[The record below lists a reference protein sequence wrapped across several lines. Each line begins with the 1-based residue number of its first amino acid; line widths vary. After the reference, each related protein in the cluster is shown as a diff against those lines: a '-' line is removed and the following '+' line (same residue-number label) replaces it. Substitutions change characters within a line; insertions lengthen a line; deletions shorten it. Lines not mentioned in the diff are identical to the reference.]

1 MLGLHEH
8 SLSYGQVAVGRGTA
22 SLNII
27 SQRENGFRVNSRAKG
42 LTNAARQAIRIQS
55 LQGGQPG
62 SINGVGSHVS
72 RAILPLYSKP
82 RGSRS
87 RHFSLIHELF
97 FTVGNISIFLS
108 TLILNTKSYI
118 VLLDTGLK
126 SPECCIEL

>member
-1 MLGLHEH
+1 MR
-8 SLSYGQVAVGRGTA
+8 SVQ
-22 SLNII
+22 
-27 SQRENGFRVNSRAKG
+27 
-42 LTNAARQAIRIQS
+42 
-55 LQGGQPG
+55 G
-62 SINGVGSHVS
+62 SIPGDGVNRGSIPYALGAMRSVQGSISGDGSHPRFNSLGIRSHVS

-108 TLILNTKSYI
+108 TIILNTKSYI

>member
-1 MLGLHEH
+1 MSHVTIVEPWEERDPATVLHETEY
-8 SLSYGQVAVGRGTA
+8 S
-22 SLNII
+22 
-27 SQRENGFRVNSRAKG
+27 
-42 LTNAARQAIRIQS
+42 
-55 LQGGQPG
+55 
-62 SINGVGSHVS
+62 VS

-87 RHFSLIHELF
+87 RHFSLTHELF

-108 TLILNTKSYI
+108 TIILNTKSYM

>member
-1 MLGLHEH
+1 MITCIFL
-8 SLSYGQVAVGRGTA
+8 VAMH
-22 SLNII
+22 
-27 SQRENGFRVNSRAKG
+27 RVLYN
-42 LTNAARQAIRIQS
+42 
-55 LQGGQPG
+55 
-62 SINGVGSHVS
+62 VS

-87 RHFSLIHELF
+87 RHFSLIHELS
-97 FTVGNISIFLS
+97 FTVENRSIFLS

>member
-1 MLGLHEH
+1 MSSGSDAGLYLSPLSDMSPAPSDCLGPYFSFFFLPIIAFVFFIDFSRSFYF
-8 SLSYGQVAVGRGTA
+8 SLIFHNMYPFWVVS
-22 SLNII
+22 
-27 SQRENGFRVNSRAKG
+27 
-42 LTNAARQAIRIQS
+42 
-55 LQGGQPG
+55 
-62 SINGVGSHVS
+62 VS

-97 FTVGNISIFLS
+97 FTVENRSIFLS
-108 TLILNTKSYI
+108 TIILNTKSYI